1 MPLLDLFWAMLW
13 FFLWIAWLLLL
24 FRVFMDIFR
33 ADTSGWAKAGWSVL
47 ILFLPFLGVLIYLI
61 AEGGDMARR
70 SVEQAQAIDQA
81 QRAYIR
87 EAAGSGGGTADELEK
102 LAGLREKGVL
112 SNEEFEAQKAKLL
125 A

>member
-33 ADTSGWAKAGWSVL
+33 ADTSGWAKAGWSIL
-47 ILFLPFLGVLIYLI
+47 ILFVPFLGVLIYLI

>member
-1 MPLLDLFWAMLW
+1 MPLFDLFWAMLW

-33 ADTSGWAKAGWSVL
+33 AETSGWAKAGWSLFV
-47 ILFLPFLGVLIYLI
+47 LFLPFLGVLVYLI
-61 AEGGDMARR
+61 AEGGNMARR
-70 SVEQAQAIDQA
+70 SVEQAQAIDEA

-87 EAAGSGGGTADELEK
+87 EAAGSGGSTANELEK
-102 LAGLREKGVL
+102 LAGLRDKGVL
-112 SNEEFEAQKAKLL
+112 SNEEFEAQKAKIL